1 MGYLDDN
8 AVTIERVHRTRSV
21 GQRGLGRVKYLYRV
35 TKASDGTTSYI
46 ESTRIYE
53 HGEIVINANLVH
65 LESDVWDG
73 SQVDENGDPIL
84 PSGVSVGSDVNYG
97 GFPSED

>member
-46 ESTRIYE
+46 ESNKKYKY
-53 HGEIVINANLVH
+53 GEIILNAT
-65 LESDVWDG
+65 LEHVAGDIWDG

-97 GFPSED
+97 GFPSDE